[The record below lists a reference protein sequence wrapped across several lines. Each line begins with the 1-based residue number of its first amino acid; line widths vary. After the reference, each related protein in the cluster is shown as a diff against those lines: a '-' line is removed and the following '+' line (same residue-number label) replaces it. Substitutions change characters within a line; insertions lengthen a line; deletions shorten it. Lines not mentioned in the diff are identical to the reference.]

1 MCTENGVSEGGNPQ
15 HHEMMNRT
23 EKLRQCCLIN
33 KTRRRAR
40 IATIV
45 GQRIVDG
52 KSAPFYDER
61 TKRRAVL
68 KGDLADTAVIVEGE
82 VTART
87 NAGSNTLS

>member
-1 MCTENGVSEGGNPQ
+1 M
-15 HHEMMNRT
+15 
-23 EKLRQCCLIN
+23 
-33 KTRRRAR
+33 
-40 IATIV
+40 